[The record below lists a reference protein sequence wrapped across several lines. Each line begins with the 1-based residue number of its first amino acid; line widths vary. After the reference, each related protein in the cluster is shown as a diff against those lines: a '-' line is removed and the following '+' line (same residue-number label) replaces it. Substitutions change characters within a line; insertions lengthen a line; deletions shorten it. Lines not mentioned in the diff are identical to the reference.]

1 MFNFP
6 IESKQ
11 ALQSP
16 LAGISFRVRLS
27 RDFSRLYQMESF
39 LGYFFYLR
47 EQQVIF
53 LYYIKRLKQSSC
65 LNQLFQNIYLQPQIT
80 IWSLVLFWGWNKLW
94 SQKAQASPVA
104 LFP

>member
-16 LAGISFRVRLS
+16 LTGISFRVRLS

-53 LYYIKRLKQSSC
+53 LYYIKRLKQSSR
-65 LNQLFQNIYLQPQIT
+65 LDQLFQNIYLQPQVT
-80 IWSLVLFWGWNKLW
+80 IWSLVLFWGSNKLW

>member
-6 IESKQ
+6 LESDQ

-16 LAGISFRVRLS
+16 LIGVSFRVQLS
-27 RDFSRLYQMESF
+27 RDFWRLYQMKSF
-39 LGYFFYLR
+39 LVYFFYLR
-47 EQQVIF
+47 DQQVIF

-80 IWSLVLFWGWNKLW
+80 I
-94 SQKAQASPVA
+94 
-104 LFP
+104 

>member
-6 IESKQ
+6 LESEQ

-16 LAGISFRVRLS
+16 LIGVSFRVQLS
-27 RDFSRLYQMESF
+27 RDFWRLYQIESF
-39 LGYFFYLR
+39 LVYFFYLR
-47 EQQVIF
+47 DQQVIF

-80 IWSLVLFWGWNKLW
+80 I
-94 SQKAQASPVA
+94 
-104 LFP
+104 

>member
-16 LAGISFRVRLS
+16 LTGISFRVRLS

-39 LGYFFYLR
+39 LGYFFY
-47 EQQVIF
+47 
-53 LYYIKRLKQSSC
+53 
-65 LNQLFQNIYLQPQIT
+65 
-80 IWSLVLFWGWNKLW
+80 
-94 SQKAQASPVA
+94 
-104 LFP
+104 

>member
-1 MFNFP
+1 MVNFP
-6 IESKQ
+6 LESEQ

-16 LAGISFRVRLS
+16 LIGVSFRVQVS
-27 RDFSRLYQMESF
+27 RDFWRLYQMESC

-65 LNQLFQNIYLQPQIT
+65 LNQLFQNIYLN
-80 IWSLVLFWGWNKLW
+80 LK
-94 SQKAQASPVA
+94 
-104 LFP
+104 